1 MFRKYFVALVCAF
14 ALVCGSVFAGESMT
28 EADMMAE
35 AMAMLSNQPAMTQ
48 ADIDAYL
55 QMAPQIVNAAN
66 DPMAVMKLYQDNNI
80 DPQRFAVVSTKI
92 AIGVSMGQG
101 VTLEQINSSGQVPE
115 FMIPTDDEMQLINT
129 NMAALLKA
137 MGA

>member
-1 MFRKYFVALVCAF
+1 MLRKSVVALVCAF
-14 ALVCGSVFAGESMT
+14 ALVCGSVFAGESAT

-35 AMAMLSNQPAMTQ
+35 AMALLSNQPAMTQ

-55 QMAPQIVNAAN
+55 QMAPQIVSLAN
-66 DPMAVMKLYQDNNI
+66 NPMAVMQLYQDNNI

-92 AIGVSMGQG
+92 AIGVSIGQG
-101 VTLEQINSSGQVPE
+101 VTREQINESEQIPE
-115 FMIPTDDEMQLINT
+115 FMMPNDDEMKLINT